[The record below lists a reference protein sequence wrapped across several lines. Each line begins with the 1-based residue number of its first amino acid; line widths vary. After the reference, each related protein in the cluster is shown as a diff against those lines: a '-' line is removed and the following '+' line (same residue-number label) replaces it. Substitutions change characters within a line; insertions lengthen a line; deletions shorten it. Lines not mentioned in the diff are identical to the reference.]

1 MNNKRRVR
9 FDGAAPLPIL
19 LFLISVCASLMYTLC
34 RSQFLPATLA
44 MSALTTGIFLLFYK
58 VRFRPAATGISI
70 AVLTLGAWFAGS
82 AANARPSGDGSFMQF
97 MFTASA
103 SFDLLYAGAAI
114 IIFSLVVGFIG
125 CYFSVISPRPCFLM
139 LLMFIP
145 FILSF
150 RTSRELPV
158 YFTLLMAGCFIFA
171 CGNLSLPCATGHAV
185 FEDKSVRIRRI
196 AFSYLAA
203 VVITLITALLPRA
216 HTNPVSDALD
226 RLVPQDHGYFN
237 TAGLSNFASQS
248 SVNEGSNSP
257 RGSILFTVDT
267 KNPGYLKRWAFD
279 EYTEDGWLPLD
290 DVNTGYPGWE
300 YNAQAADSAA
310 ILKKISESADQ
321 LLPENQELISGIEFT
336 GSFSAATGITIR
348 DGSSTY
354 VVIHPSGIYRA
365 MLPESCGRTYRTPRD
380 DIFTENPM
388 PVNCNYY
395 LLHNISEP
403 NAEFLS
409 RADYYSYMALL
420 DDAYACDIITSS
432 ERYAALSE
440 LTEASD
446 YARTAGNAGI
456 TPEIQSLADEIT
468 SGLGSDYEKALAL
481 EKWFGDAGFVYD
493 MEFIPEKKG
502 AEYFLFESRRGICSD
517 YATALTLLARAAG
530 LTVRYCEGFYMSPE
544 TYDETTG
551 LYNITDA
558 QAHAW
563 PQIFIPGAGWLDFD
577 ATAYA
582 APADG
587 GSSSMLWLYIAAG
600 AAALCI
606 LVLIFRK
613 PLGWLCFCISYP
625 LRRDPS
631 KIRGV
636 YIRTRRLAAELC
648 GQDENSLSTG
658 EVAKILTDRLSMPTQ
673 AKQICSAADKLFY
686 SQETPG
692 SAGLLSSLKALKK
705 RRRRLK

>member
-1 MNNKRRVR
+1 MSNKRRVR

-34 RSQFLPATLA
+34 RSQFLPTALV
-44 MSALTTGIFLLFYK
+44 MSALTAGIFLLFYK
-58 VRFRPAATGISI
+58 VRFRPAATGISV

-82 AANARPSGDGSFMQF
+82 AANARPSADGSFMEF

-103 SFDLLYAGAAI
+103 SFDLLYAGASI
-114 IIFSLVVGFIG
+114 LIFSLVVGFVG

-150 RTSRELPV
+150 RTARALPV
-158 YFTLLMAGCFIFA
+158 YFTLIMAGCFIFA
-171 CGNLSLPCATGHAV
+171 CANLSVRDAGGAV
-185 FEDKSVRIRRI
+185 FEDKSAKARRI
-196 AFSYLAA
+196 GISCAAA
-203 VVITLITALLPRA
+203 VVITLIAAILPRA
-216 HTNPVSDALD
+216 NTDPVSDALD
-226 RLVPQDHGYFN
+226 RIVPQDHGYFN

-248 SVNEGSNSP
+248 SINEGNNTP
-257 RGSILFTVDT
+257 RGTVLFTVDT

-279 EYTEDGWLPLD
+279 EYTDDGWKPLD

-300 YNAQAADSAA
+300 YNAQASDSASL
-310 ILKKISESADQ
+310 LKKISESAED
-321 LLPENQELISGIEFT
+321 LLSDNQELLDGMSFE
-336 GSFSAATGITIR
+336 GSYSAATGITIR
-348 DGSSTY
+348 DGSATY

-365 MLPESCGRTYRTPRD
+365 VLPESCGRTYRTPRD
-380 DIFTENPM
+380 DLFTENPM

-395 LLHNISEP
+395 LLHNVSRP

-409 RADYYSYMALL
+409 RVDYYVYMALL

-432 ERYAALSE
+432 ERYAALNE
-440 LTEASD
+440 LYEAND
-446 YARTAGNAGI
+446 YARTVGDVGI

-468 SGLGSDYEKALAL
+468 DGLNSDYEKALAL
-481 EKWFGDAGFVYD
+481 EKWFGEAGFVYD
-493 MEFIPEKKG
+493 MEFVPEEKG
-502 AEYFLFESRRGICSD
+502 AEYFLFKSRRGICSD

-530 LTVRYCEGFYMSPE
+530 LTARYCEGFYMSPE
-544 TYDETTG
+544 TYDETTE

-563 PQIFIPGAGWLDFD
+563 PQIYIPGAGWLDFD

-582 APADG
+582 IPADG
-587 GSSSMLWLYIAAG
+587 ADSGMHWLYAAAG
-600 AAALCI
+600 AAVLCV

-625 LRRDPS
+625 LRGNAS

-636 YIRTRRLAAELC
+636 YIRARRLAAKMC

-658 EVAKILTDRLSMPTQ
+658 EVSRILSGRLSMPSQ
-673 AKQICSAADKLFY
+673 AEQICSAADRLFY
-686 SQETPG
+686 SQETPD
-692 SAGLLSSLKALKK
+692 SAGLLSALKALKK

>member
-1 MNNKRRVR
+1 MSNKRQVR

-34 RSQFLPATLA
+34 RSQFVLTTLA
-44 MSALTTGIFLLFYK
+44 MSALTSGIFLLYYK
-58 VRFRPAATGISI
+58 LRFSFIAKASI
-70 AVLTLGAWFAGS
+70 LVLILAGVFAGY
-82 AANARPSGDGSFMQF
+82 AANARPTESGSFMEF

-103 SFDLLYAGAAI
+103 RFDLLYAGAAI
-114 IIFSLVVGFIG
+114 LIFSIVVGFIG

-150 RTSRELPV
+150 RTARALPV
-158 YFTLLMAGCFIFA
+158 YFTLIMTGCFIFA
-171 CGNLSLPCATGHAV
+171 CANLSVPEGNSTV
-185 FEDKSVRIRRI
+185 FEDKSSKTRRI
-196 AFSYLAA
+196 WISCAAA
-203 VVITLITALLPRA
+203 VVITLVTALLPRA
-216 HTNPVSDALD
+216 HTDPVSDVLD
-226 RLVPQDHGYFN
+226 RIVPQDHGYFN
-237 TAGLSNFASQS
+237 AAGLSNFASQS
-248 SVNEGSNSP
+248 SVNEGNNSP
-257 RGSILFTVDT
+257 RGTVLFTVET
-267 KNPGYLKRWAFD
+267 RHPGYLKRWAFD
-279 EYTEDGWLPLD
+279 EYTDDGWKPLD
-290 DVNTGYPGWE
+290 EVNTGYPGWE

-310 ILKKISESADQ
+310 LLRKISESADY
-321 LLPENQELISGIEFT
+321 LLQENQELLDGISFE
-336 GSFSAATGITIR
+336 GSYSTATGITIR
-348 DGSSTY
+348 DGSATY

-388 PVNCNYY
+388 PVNCSYY
-395 LLHNISEP
+395 LLHNVSQP
-403 NAEFLS
+403 NEEFLS
-409 RADYYSYMALL
+409 RTDYYGYTGLIG
-420 DDAYACDIITSS
+420 DAYACDIITSS
-432 ERYAALSE
+432 ERYAALNE
-440 LTEASD
+440 LYEARD
-446 YARTAGNAGI
+446 YANTVGDVGI

-493 MEFIPEKKG
+493 MEFVPEKKG

-530 LTVRYCEGFYMSPE
+530 LSARYCEGFYMSPD
-544 TYDETTG
+544 TYDEATG

-563 PQIFIPGAGWLDFD
+563 PQIYIPGAGWLDFD

-582 APADG
+582 LPADSGDG
-587 GSSSMLWLYIAAG
+587 GMLWLYIAVG
-600 AAALCI
+600 AAVLCI
-606 LVLIFRK
+606 LALIFRK
-613 PLGWLCFCISYP
+613 QLSWLCFCVSYP
-625 LRRDPS
+625 LRGNSSR
-631 KIRGV
+631 IRGV

-658 EVAKILTDRLSMPTQ
+658 EVAKMLADRLSMPSQ
-673 AKQICSAADKLFY
+673 AEQICSAADKLFY
-686 SQETPG
+686 SQETPD
-692 SAGLLSSLKALKK
+692 SSGLLSSLKALKK